1 MKKTHVVARA
11 CASPS
16 LFQLFIIS
24 LDRLFLNSC
33 CIDFHFLLLLFFFS
47 SRIPTIHYMPRCRS
61 SSLFFSLLWN
71 NKTKKEEKDLFP
83 IKIGSEFLVFLFFA
97 TLLWATK
104 SCRRLTGLNCVN
116 VVATIQ
122 ESAGR
127 IGLEAQRMM
136 AFRFHTWITKQKP
149 NGSAIPVTVDTQ
161 CHFSPPIS

>member
-1 MKKTHVVARA
+1 MPHHRCSNSSLSRWIAYSSIPVA
-11 CASPS
+11 ST
-16 LFQLFIIS
+16 FI
-24 LDRLFLNSC
+24 FC
-33 CIDFHFLLLLFFFS
+33 YYYFFFHPAS
-47 SRIPTIHYMPRCRS
+47 QRFTTCFAVGQVPF
-61 SSLFFSLLWN
+61 FFSLLWN
-71 NKTKKEEKDLFP
+71 NKTKKDEKDLFP